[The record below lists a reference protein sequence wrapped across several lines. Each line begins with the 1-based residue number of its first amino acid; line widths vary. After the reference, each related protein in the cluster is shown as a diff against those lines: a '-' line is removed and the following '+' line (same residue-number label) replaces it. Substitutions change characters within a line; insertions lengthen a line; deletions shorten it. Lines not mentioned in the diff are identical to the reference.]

1 MMRSRLKQRGPGKSS
16 KEVQQ
21 TKAAAILKELKKSED
36 GSGPT
41 QESSSDLRSGDPARS
56 PTKQPK
62 PGKPALWDS
71 SATRGVK

>member
-1 MMRSRLKQRGPGKSS
+1 MIRSRLKQRGLGKSS

-21 TKAAAILKELKKSED
+21 SKAAAIKELKKSEED
-36 GSGPT
+36 SNPA

-62 PGKPALWDS
+62 PALWDS
-71 SATRGVK
+71 SATSGVK

>member
-21 TKAAAILKELKKSED
+21 SKAAAMKELKKSEED
-36 GSGPT
+36 SRPT

-56 PTKQPK
+56 PTNQPK

-71 SATRGVK
+71 SATSGVK